1 MLVLIFCHITFDLSL
16 SFENDHNQYLQ
27 TEKKLKS
34 EEFYK
39 GRQLDLTYKPC
50 NWAWQLTDLIQ
61 CNKLNFIKPSSC

>member
-34 EEFYK
+34 EAVSAKCQTQTK
-39 GRQLDLTYKPC
+39 G
-50 NWAWQLTDLIQ
+50 
-61 CNKLNFIKPSSC
+61 